1 MGPSYICLSACM
13 ATLFDGDLEGA
24 SPKGNALLLGT
35 HQAVLACPSA
45 QGHSSG
51 ASSSSVPWCSDS
63 VLSSL
68 VLVQLAGGKGRGQG
82 YR

>member
-1 MGPSYICLSACM
+1 MRWLDCITDSMDMSLNK
-13 ATLFDGDLEGA
+13 LRELV
-24 SPKGNALLLGT
+24 LVLLGT

-51 ASSSSVPWCSDS
+51 ASSSSLPWCSDS

-68 VLVQLAGGKGRGQG
+68 VLVQPAAGRWKGTGSRVQVTK
-82 YR
+82 